1 MVAGYIQFL
10 LIYGV
15 CGSREIA
22 AGFLGSH
29 NSRAKVITGAV
40 MVYNGR
46 KVIVGYAGMRSG
58 CSVGCY
64 GLEKDS
70 PPGGESS
77 FLRRKKSLPGFKV
90 YCNFN
95 RSFLIGGS
103 RSDLSNENNNNWG
116 W

>member
-58 CSVGCY
+58 CSVGHY

-70 PPGGESS
+70 PLVGRVLFS
-77 FLRRKKSLPGFKV
+77 V
-90 YCNFN
+90 
-95 RSFLIGGS
+95 
-103 RSDLSNENNNNWG
+103 
-116 W
+116 